1 MKVTGREAEGVSSA
15 SDKFQGL
22 LRELFQFDCADLD
35 FGIYR
40 VMNYKRDVI
49 ETFITETLP
58 STVADQWRH
67 GPLADQALAAE
78 HLRQAVKQIHD
89 GLGERAL
96 DADGNL
102 AGIYRDTPLGRNYLR
117 AQRTAG
123 LSPEAIEAAI
133 YNHLYAFF
141 SRYYQDGDFI
151 SKRRYSKRRRYAIPY
166 DGEEVYLHWANSDQY
181 YVKSDEHFR
190 NYTFTRNGITV
201 RFTAQHADVERNDVK
216 GDKRF
221 FLPRFKAI
229 TWDAESS
236 RVLIPFEY
244 RRLTDREEIV
254 YGRTGQQEAIIGAT
268 LTEVPR
274 RLSGADAATAMLA
287 AERHRNGNGSGDD
300 RPVSVLEYHLRRY
313 TRRNTSDF
321 FVHKDLQ
328 GFLARELDFYLKN
341 EVLDL
346 DEMAAAGEDL
356 AEGWFQ
362 IMRVIKAVGGRIID
376 FLDQIESF
384 QKMLWEKRKFIT
396 ETGYCITVCNIDR
409 RRYPE
414 IAACDAQWKEWK
426 KLFHVAEDAADLFS
440 NGDRNDRR
448 MAFLETHPT
457 LVVDTRHF
465 TTDFVDRLIGSM
477 DNLDGM
483 LDGLLIHG
491 DNTQALSVLSPA
503 YRRRVR
509 CIHVDPPYNTQTSG
523 FLYKNSY
530 QHSSWLTMMENR
542 IRRGEKLLDDH
553 GSFVCHIDENEYER
567 LQLLFD
573 RLGIPNAGTVIWD
586 KRNPM
591 TGGGGIAIQHE
602 YVIWR
607 TRSTE
612 AFNLPT
618 SQVQSILDQAR
629 DSIRKH
635 PESMQRAR
643 AYFVDWIRRNE
654 SLSGGERAYR
664 YLDDD
669 GRVYTS
675 VSLRAPEPRT
685 DAKFFEPLIHP
696 ETGRPCPVPPNG
708 FSRTPETLRAMMA
721 RGEILFGADE
731 TTQPRQ
737 KRFLREASDRQL
749 TSVLQD
755 ARRGKSDLD
764 GLGVSDFPYSHPV
777 SLYADLIGAA
787 TEGAANA
794 FVLDYFA
801 GSGTTGHAVM
811 RLNREDGARRRFILV
826 EVGDHFDAVLLPRMK
841 KVMFA
846 PEWKDGTPVRMPT
859 WGEVER
865 SPRIVKYHRIESY
878 EDALNNIVFDE
889 SEGQQALRFDDY
901 LIRYLLKWETRKSE
915 TLLNVEKLN
924 RPFDYRLRVHDNGQ
938 AGEQA
943 ADLPE
948 TFNYL
953 LGLRVRTRRV
963 RHDAG
968 RRYLVYRGTVE
979 ERTAVV
985 IWRDTEGWGK
995 DDLIRDKEFV
1005 AEQGLTEGADSVYV
1019 NGDSFIPNA
1028 KALEPVFKA
1037 RMFAPLET

>member
-1 MKVTGREAEGVSSA
+1 MSSA
-15 SDKFQGL
+15 SEKFQHL

-49 ETFITETLP
+49 ETFITDALP
-58 STVADQWRH
+58 RTIADELRS
-67 GPLADQALAAE
+67 GGGRSADA
-78 HLRQAVKQIHD
+78 R
-89 GLGERAL
+89 
-96 DADGNL
+96 
-102 AGIYRDTPLGRNYLR
+102 
-117 AQRTAG
+117 
-123 LSPEAIEAAI
+123 EAAV

-151 SKRRYSKRRRYAIPY
+151 SKRRYSKRQRYAIPY
-166 DGEEVYLHWANSDQY
+166 NGEEVYLHWANGDQY

-190 NYTFTRNGITV
+190 DYTFTRDGVSV
-201 RFTAQHADVERNDVK
+201 RFTVRDAEVEQNDVK

-221 FLPRFKAI
+221 FLPQYGAV
-229 TWDAESS
+229 TWDAAAG
-236 RVLIPFEY
+236 RVLVPFEY
-244 RRLTDREEIV
+244 RPLTRREEHA
-254 YGRTGQQEAIIGAT
+254 YGRTGQQEAINGAAVTEIPQRLRAAGAAAAAAT
-268 LTEVPR
+268 LT
-274 RLSGADAATAMLA
+274 
-287 AERHRNGNGSGDD
+287 AERL
-300 RPVSVLEYHLRRY
+300 LEYHLRRY
-313 TRRNTSDF
+313 TRRNASDF
-321 FVHKDLQ
+321 FIHKNLRA
-328 GFLARELDFYLKN
+328 FLAGELDFYLKN

-346 DEMAAAGEDL
+346 DEMESTGEEL
-356 AEGWFQ
+356 ADGWFR
-362 IMRVIKAVGGRIID
+362 IMRAIKAVGGRIID
-376 FLDQIESF
+376 FLAQIESF

-396 ETGYCITVCNIDR
+396 ETGYCITAGAIDR
-409 RRYPE
+409 SLYPE
-414 IAACDAQWKEWK
+414 IAACDAQWAEWK
-426 KLFHVAEDAADLFS
+426 ALFQIDEDAPDLFS
-440 NGDRNDRR
+440 DGDRNDRR
-448 MAFLETHPT
+448 MAFLEAHPT

-465 TTDFVDRLIGSM
+465 TADFTDRLLGSI
-477 DNLDGM
+477 DDLDEM
-483 LDGLLIHG
+483 LDGLLIRG
-491 DNTQALSVLSPA
+491 DNAQALSLVSAA
-503 YRRRVR
+503 YRRRAR

-530 QHSSWLTMMENR
+530 RHSSWLTMMENR
-542 IRRGEKLLDDH
+542 IRRGEALLDDH
-553 GSFVCHIDENEYER
+553 GSFVCHVDENEYER
-567 LQLLFD
+567 LHLLFD
-573 RLGIPNAGTVIWD
+573 RLGIPNAGTLIWD

-607 TRSTE
+607 TRSNR

-618 SQVQSILDQAR
+618 SHVQSILDQAKE
-629 DSIRKH
+629 SIRKY
-635 PESMQRAR
+635 PASMQRAR
-643 AYFVDWIRRNE
+643 AHFADRIRRNE

-708 FSRTPETLRAMMA
+708 FSRTPETLRAMIA
-721 RGEILFGADE
+721 RGEILFGADD

-737 KRFLREASDRQL
+737 KRFLREASSRQL

-755 ARRGKSDLD
+755 ARRGKSDLH
-764 GLGVSDFPYSHPV
+764 GLGLSDFPYSHPV

-787 TEGAANA
+787 TEGATNA

-811 RLNREDGARRRFILV
+811 LLNREDGARRRFILV
-826 EVGDHFDAVLLPRMK
+826 EVGDHFDAVLVPRMK
-841 KVMFA
+841 KVAFA
-846 PEWKDGTPVRMPT
+846 PQWKDGAPVRMPT
-859 WGEVER
+859 RSEAER

-889 SEGQQALRFDDY
+889 AEGHQALQFDDY
-901 LIRYLLKWETRKSE
+901 VLRYLLKWETRTSE
-915 TLLNVEKLN
+915 TLLNVERLS
-924 RPFDYRLRVHDNGQ
+924 RPFDYRLGVRVDGKVRKRV
-938 AGEQA
+938 

-953 LGLRVRTRRV
+953 LGLRARTRRV
-963 RHDAG
+963 HQDAG
-968 RRYLVYRGTVE
+968 RRYLVYCGTVDE
-979 ERTAVV
+979 KTIAVV
-985 IWRDTEGWGK
+985 WRETEGWGK
-995 DDLIRDKEFV
+995 ADLIRDKEFV
-1005 AEQGLTEGADSVYV
+1005 AEQGLTEGADAVYV

-1037 RMFAPLET
+1037 LMFAPTEG

>member
-1 MKVTGREAEGVSSA
+1 MSSA
-15 SDKFQGL
+15 TGKFQDL

-49 ETFITETLP
+49 EAFITEALP
-58 STVADQWRH
+58 HAI
-67 GPLADQALAAE
+67 
-78 HLRQAVKQIHD
+78 KD
-89 GLGERAL
+89 GLRA
-96 DADGNL
+96 G
-102 AGIYRDTPLGRNYLR
+102 GR
-117 AQRTAG
+117 
-123 LSPEAIEAAI
+123 SPEAIEAAI

-151 SKRRYSKRRRYAIPY
+151 SKRRYSKRQRYAIPY
-166 DGEEVYLHWANSDQY
+166 NGEEVYLHWANSDQY

-190 NYTFTRNGITV
+190 DYTFARAGVTV
-201 RFTAQHADVERNDVK
+201 RFTVQDADVEQNDVK

-229 TWDAESS
+229 KWDAEAA

-244 RRLTDREEIV
+244 RPLTGREQTV
-254 YGRTGQQEAIIGAT
+254 YGRAGQQEAIIGAA

-274 RLSGADAATAMLA
+274 RLHGADAAVAALT
-287 AERHRNGNGSGDD
+287 AERHRNGNGNG

-321 FVHKDLQ
+321 FIHKNLH
-328 GFLARELDFYLKN
+328 GFLTQELDFYLKN

-346 DEMAAAGEDL
+346 DEMESAGEEL
-356 AEGWFQ
+356 ADGWFQ
-362 IMRVIKAVGGRIID
+362 IMRMLKAGGGRIID

-396 ETGYCITVCNIDR
+396 QTGYCITVGAIDR
-409 RRYPE
+409 SRYSA
-414 IAACDAQWKEWK
+414 IAACDPQWAEWKE
-426 KLFHVAEDAADLFS
+426 LLHVDEDAADLFS
-440 NGDRNDRR
+440 NGDRDDRR
-448 MAFLETHPT
+448 IAFLEAHPT

-465 TTDFVDRLIGSM
+465 TTDFVDRVIGSM
-477 DNLDGM
+477 GDLDEM

-491 DNTQALSVLSPA
+491 DNTQALSLLSAA
-503 YRRRVR
+503 YRRKIR

-523 FLYKNSY
+523 FMYKNSY

-542 IRRGEKLLDDH
+542 IRRGETLLDGH

-567 LQLLFD
+567 LHLVFD

-607 TRSTE
+607 TRSNG
-612 AFNLPT
+612 AFNLQT
-618 SQVQSILDQAR
+618 SHVQSILDQAKKLV
-629 DSIRKH
+629 RKH
-635 PESMQRAR
+635 PSSMARAR
-643 AYFVDWIRRNE
+643 EQFADWIRRNE

-664 YLDDD
+664 YLDDA

-708 FSRTPETLRAMMA
+708 FSRTPETLREMMA
-721 RGEILFGADE
+721 RGEILFGSDDS
-731 TTQPRQ
+731 TQPRQ
-737 KRFLREASDRQL
+737 KRFLKEASSRQL

-764 GLGVSDFPYSHPV
+764 GMALSGFPYSHPV
-777 SLYADLIGAA
+777 SLYGDLIGAA
-787 TEGAANA
+787 TEGAESA

-811 RLNREDGARRRFILV
+811 RLNRQDGGRRRFILV
-826 EVGDHFDAVLLPRMK
+826 EVGDQFEVVILPRMK
-841 KVMFA
+841 KIMFA
-846 PEWKDGTPVRMPT
+846 PEWKDGAPVRMPT
-859 WGEVER
+859 RSEAER

-878 EDALNNIVFDE
+878 EDAMNNISFDGT
-889 SEGQQALRFDDY
+889 EGQQALRFDDY
-901 LIRYLLKWETRKSE
+901 LLRYLLKWETRKSE
-915 TLLNVEKLN
+915 TLLNVEKLS
-924 RPFDYRLRVHDNGQ
+924 RPFDYRLAVHDNGQ

-963 RHDAG
+963 HRDQG
-968 RRYLVYRGTVE
+968 RRYLVYRGSVE
-979 ERTAVV
+979 GRTAVV
-985 IWRDTEGWGK
+985 IWRETEGWGK
-995 DDLIRDKEFV
+995 DDLIRDKDFV
-1005 AEQGLTEGADSVYV
+1005 AEQGFTEGADSVYV

-1028 KALEPVFKA
+1028 KALEPVFKT
-1037 RMFAPLET
+1037 RMFAPLEG

>member
-1 MKVTGREAEGVSSA
+1 MSSA

-40 VMNYKRDVI
+40 VMNYKRGVI

-78 HLRQAVKQIHD
+78 RLQRAVKEIHE
-89 GLGERAL
+89 GLGTNAL

-102 AGIYRDTPLGRNYLR
+102 VRFQETPLGRKYLR

-229 TWDAESS
+229 TWDADAA

-274 RLSGADAATAMLA
+274 RLSGAGAAAAMLA
-287 AERHRNGNGSGDD
+287 AERHRNGNGNGDG

-328 GFLARELDFYLKN
+328 GFLTQELDFYLKN

-346 DEMAAAGEDL
+346 DEMAAAGEEL
-356 AEGWFQ
+356 ADGWFQ

-396 ETGYCITVCNIDR
+396 ETGYCITVGNIDR
-409 RRYPE
+409 RLYAD
-414 IAACDAQWKEWK
+414 IAACDPQWAEWK
-426 KLFHVAEDAADLFS
+426 KLFHVDEDADDLFS

-448 MAFLETHPT
+448 IAFLKAHPT
-457 LVVDTRHF
+457 LVLDTRHF
-465 TTDFVDRLIGSM
+465 HSDFVDELFNEM
-477 DNLDGM
+477 DHVDART
-483 LDGLLIHG
+483 DGLLIHG
-491 DNTQALSVLSPA
+491 DNFQALGLLRESYRNRIECA
-503 YRRRVR
+503 YL
-509 CIHVDPPYNTQTSG
+509 DPPYNTGDSEI
-523 FLYKNSY
+523 LYKNEY
-530 QHSSWLTMMENR
+530 LFSSWLTLMDNR
-542 IRRGEKLLDDH
+542 LSLAMGLLRDDPVLFIAIDDFEMADLCELIDRRYPALRREMIVVNHHPQGGKARLLANTHEYMICCVSRDSVRTLVGRSAKDGDELRPFKRSGTAESNFRYARPNSFYAILVDGRSRNVVGAEPPPARGTDYPREDTGAGYVRVYPLGTQGEERVWRRSYESCLPLIRSGKLQCSNGFTIYH
-553 GSFVCHIDENEYER
+553 RIDV
-567 LQLLFD
+567 QD
-573 RLGIPNAGTVIWD
+573 RTAAFFSNWVDPRYNAGTFGANLLGDVIGRHNTFSYPKSINTVSD
-586 KRNPM
+586 
-591 TGGGGIAIQHE
+591 AI
-602 YVIWR
+602 
-607 TRSTE
+607 
-612 AFNLPT
+612 
-618 SQVQSILDQAR
+618 
-629 DSIRKH
+629 
-635 PESMQRAR
+635 
-643 AYFVDWIRRNE
+643 
-654 SLSGGERAYR
+654 
-664 YLDDD
+664 
-669 GRVYTS
+669 
-675 VSLRAPEPRT
+675 
-685 DAKFFEPLIHP
+685 
-696 ETGRPCPVPPNG
+696 
-708 FSRTPETLRAMMA
+708 
-721 RGEILFGADE
+721 FGADVG
-731 TTQPRQ
+731 
-737 KRFLREASDRQL
+737 D
-749 TSVLQD
+749 D
-755 ARRGKSDLD
+755 AYCI
-764 GLGVSDFPYSHPV
+764 DF
-777 SLYADLIGAA
+777 
-787 TEGAANA
+787 
-794 FVLDYFA
+794 FA
-801 GSGTTGHAVM
+801 GSGTTGHAVIE
-811 RLNREDGARRRFILV
+811 LNRADGGNRKFVMV
-826 EVGDHFDAVLLPRMK
+826 EMGKHFDTVLLPRIK
-841 KVMFA
+841 KVTFA
-846 PEWKDGTPVRMPT
+846 PGWKDGKPQRAATP
-859 WGEVER
+859 EEAER

-889 SEGQQALRFDDY
+889 AEGQQALRFDDY

-915 TLLNVEKLN
+915 TLLNVEKLS

-963 RHDAG
+963 HHDQG

-995 DDLIRDKEFV
+995 DDVIRDKEFV
-1005 AEQGLTEGADSVYV
+1005 AEQGLADGADSVYV